1 MEWADKEI
9 RGKVLHK
16 LSRFGKFQ
24 HSHTAIEHLQKGFPP
39 HLGGRVKENIHELK
53 KEGILLSKP
62 TNYGEQ
68 VSINVEMTE
77 KVMEYITIFLK
88 RKE

>member
-1 MEWADKEI
+1 MEWTDEEI
-9 RGKVLHK
+9 RGKMLHK

-24 HSHTAIEHLQKGFPP
+24 HSHTAIEHLQKGFPQ
-39 HLGGRVKENIHELK
+39 HLIGRVKDNIHKLK
-53 KEGILLSKP
+53 KERILWSKP
-62 TNYGEQ
+62 THYGEQ

-77 KVMEYITIFLK
+77 RVMEYITIFLR